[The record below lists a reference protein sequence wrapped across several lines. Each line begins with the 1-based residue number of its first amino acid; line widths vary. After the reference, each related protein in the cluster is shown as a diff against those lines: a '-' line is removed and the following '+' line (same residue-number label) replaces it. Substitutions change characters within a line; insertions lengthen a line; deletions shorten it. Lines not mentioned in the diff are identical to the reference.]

1 MSDNNTP
8 VDQDMP
14 DNSLRPRILVADD
27 SKLVRKTAEKF
38 LAGSFDLVLVEDG
51 EQAFQVISDDESIQV
66 LFTDLGMPNLDGY
79 GLIQR
84 IRHSDQERI
93 RDLPVIVIT
102 GAKED
107 ESVRRKVFE
116 VGATDFVTKPFKS
129 TELVARAEAHAN
141 YRSDKSNLQKNLDI
155 DLLTGTLNRKGIQ
168 DKLEKDVSFVNRHQ
182 QNLALVIFEIDGF
195 KQIAEKIK
203 QQASEKI
210 ITHISRLLG
219 NAIRKE
225 DSFGRYEFAKF
236 ATILPMAKTEGV
248 IQLAKRLCE
257 NVKSVK
263 VSVGGEQIAL
273 TLSVGIAAVNKGDA
287 ANAENLMQLAE
298 QALTNAKAVGPGEVQ
313 ILKLEDN
320 KPKKITIPVSIDDIL
335 EKMSLDQNDSADID
349 MEAVLVRLAPL
360 VQQMSNEQKQ
370 RLIG

>member
-1 MSDNNTP
+1 MTDTNTP
-8 VDQDMP
+8 LDSGATDK
-14 DNSLRPRILVADD
+14 RTKPRILVADD

-38 LAGSFDLVLVEDG
+38 LASNFDLVLVEDG
-51 EQAFQVISDDESIQV
+51 EQALQAISDDESIQV

-79 GLIQR
+79 GLIQK
-84 IRHSDQERI
+84 IRQSDQERI

-129 TELVARAEAHAN
+129 TELIARAEAHAS
-141 YRSDKSNLQKNLDI
+141 YRSNKDSLQKNIDV
-155 DLLTGTLNRKGIQ
+155 DLLTGTLNGKGIKG
-168 DKLEKDVSFVNRHQ
+168 KLDKDVSFINRHH
-182 QNLALVIFEIDGF
+182 QNLALVVFEIDDF
-195 KQIAEKIK
+195 KNIAEKIK
-203 QQASEKI
+203 KQASEKI
-210 ITHISRLLG
+210 IKHISGVLG

-263 VSVGGEQIAL
+263 VSVGGDQIAL
-273 TLSVGIAAVNKGDA
+273 TLSVGIAAVQKGDTA
-287 ANAENLMQLAE
+287 LADNLMSLAE
-298 QALTNAKAVGPGEVQ
+298 KALTNAKAVGPGEVQ
-313 ILKLEDN
+313 ILKLEESQSRGV
-320 KPKKITIPVSIDDIL
+320 KIPISIDGVL
-335 EKMSLDQNDSADID
+335 EQISLGQKDDAEFD
-349 MEAVLVRLAPL
+349 MEAVLARLAPL
-360 VQQMSNEQKQ
+360 MRIMTDEQKQ
-370 RLIG
+370 QLIR